1 MSQLWKQI
9 ERRGICHYPDVS
21 SENICIVSV
30 DSPET
35 IDRFVGLR
43 HPFWLQPA
51 EHYRGKTWFVV
62 VFDELRPSALMRMS
76 SPPFATLEEAVRF
89 AEEKVPTG
97 IIWENSG
104 DAT

>member
-1 MSQLWKQI
+1 MFYEVRYTPPRA
-9 ERRGICHYPDVS
+9 ERYLSAVTGFES
-21 SENICIVSV
+21 
-30 DSPET
+30 
-35 IDRFVGLR
+35 
-43 HPFWLQPA
+43 
-51 EHYRGKTWFVV
+51 VV

-97 IIWENSG
+97 IVWENSG